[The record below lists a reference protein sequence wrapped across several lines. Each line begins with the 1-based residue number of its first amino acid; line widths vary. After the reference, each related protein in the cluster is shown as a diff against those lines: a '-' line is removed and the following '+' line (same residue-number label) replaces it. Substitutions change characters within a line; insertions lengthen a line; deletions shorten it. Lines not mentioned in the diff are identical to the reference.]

1 MSDFKIQGICGG
13 PFATNAYL
21 ISDASTRRCALI
33 DPGWGADREWGP
45 IFEEEGL
52 TLESILLT
60 HGHIDHTSGVAD
72 IHRAFPDVPILI
84 HKDDEIQLSGNVNVM
99 VARNYGFP
107 AFEPVPATGYLEGG
121 VPISVGDSK
130 FDVLFVPGHSPGHV
144 AFLSGK
150 HLIGGD
156 VLFAGSIGRTD
167 LPGGS
172 FATLADSIVEK
183 FMPLDDDVIV
193 YPGHGPVTTI
203 GEERRSNPFVLQ
215 MLAGVRSM

>member
-1 MSDFKIQGICGG
+1 MSDFRIQGICDG

-21 ISDASTRRCALI
+21 VTDRATSRCALV
-33 DPGWGADREWGP
+33 DPGWNADRLWGP
-45 IFEEEGL
+45 ILREQGL
-52 TLESILLT
+52 ELESILLT
-60 HGHIDHTSGVAD
+60 HGHIDHTSGVACM
-72 IHRAFPDVPILI
+72 HEAFPDVPILI
-84 HKDDEIQLSGNVNVM
+84 HRIDEPQLAGNINVS
-99 VARNYGFP
+99 VARGYGFP
-107 AFEPVPATGYLEGG
+107 PFVPVDPTGYLEEG
-121 VPISVGDSK
+121 VAVRVGDSV

-150 HLIGGD
+150 HLISGD

-172 FATLADSIVEK
+172 FAVLSDSIVEK
-183 FMPLDDDVIV
+183 ILPLGDDVIV

-215 MLAGVRSM
+215 MVAEARAR

>member
-1 MSDFKIQGICGG
+1 MSEFRIQGITDG
-13 PFATNAYL
+13 PFATNAFL
-21 ISDASTRRCALI
+21 IIDEGTKRAALV
-33 DPGWGADREWGP
+33 DPCWNADQTWGP
-45 IFEEEGL
+45 VIEEEGV

-60 HGHIDHTSGVAD
+60 HGHIDHTSGVACM
-72 IHRAFPDVPILI
+72 HRAYPEIPILI
-84 HKDDEIQLSGNVNVM
+84 HKDDEPQLASDLNVM

-107 AFEPVPATGYLEGG
+107 AFEPVQPTGYLEEG
-121 VPISVGDSK
+121 VPVTVGEST

-183 FMPLDDDVIV
+183 FMTLDDDVMV

-203 GEERRSNPFVLQ
+203 GQERRSNPFVLQ
-215 MLAGVRSM
+215 MLADARAR

>member
-1 MSDFKIQGICGG
+1 MNSFTIQGICGG

-21 ISDASTRRCALI
+21 ITDTGTRRCALV
-33 DPGWGADREWGP
+33 DPGWGADQEWAP
-45 IFEEEGL
+45 ILEKEGL

-60 HGHIDHTSGVAD
+60 HGHIDHTSGVACM
-72 IHRAFPDVPILI
+72 HKAFPEVPILI
-84 HKDDEIQLSGNVNVM
+84 HKADEIQLSGDLNVM

-107 AFEPVPATGYLEGG
+107 SFEPVDATGYLEEGTP
-121 VPISVGDSK
+121 VSVGDST
-130 FDVLFVPGHSPGHV
+130 FDVMFVPGHSPGHV
-144 AFLSGK
+144 AFLADK

-183 FMPLDDDVIV
+183 FMTLDDDVIV

-203 GEERRSNPFVLQ
+203 GEERRSNPFVRQ

>member
-1 MSDFKIQGICGG
+1 MSSFTIQGICSG

-21 ISDASTRRCALI
+21 ISDTTTRRCAI
-33 DPGWGADREWGP
+33 VDPGWGADQLWAP
-45 IFEEEGL
+45 ILQEEGL

-60 HGHIDHTSGVAD
+60 HGHIDHTSGVACM
-72 IHRAFPDVPILI
+72 HRAWPAIPILI
-84 HKDDEIQLSGNVNVM
+84 HRDDEAQLAGPVNVM

-107 AFEPVPATGYLEGG
+107 AFEPVNPTGYLEEGTP
-121 VPISVGDSK
+121 VYVGDSR
-130 FDVLFVPGHSPGHV
+130 FEVLFVPGHSPGHV

-172 FATLADSIVEK
+172 YATLADSIVEK
-183 FMPLDDDVIV
+183 FMNLDDDVLV

-203 GEERRSNPFVLQ
+203 GEERRTNPFVLD
-215 MLAGVRSM
+215 MLSESRSR